1 MTKPDTQPNTD
12 PDRQIRPF
20 SDFLLEIS
28 NGQSHHELSEA
39 LNELVQ
45 AVALIGK
52 SGTLTYVLKVAPA
65 GRNAEATVMIT
76 DDIKLKAPEG
86 DRPDSVF
93 FVDKD
98 GNLSRHN
105 PAQIRMPLREVP
117 GGVIVDP
124 DTGEIGD
131 TANA

>member
-1 MTKPDTQPNTD
+1 MSTPNVD
-12 PDRQIRPF
+12 EERRIRPF
-20 SDFLLEIS
+20 ADFLQEIS
-28 NGQSHHELSEA
+28 NGQSHTELSDS

-52 SGTLTYVLKVAPA
+52 GGTLTYVIKVSPA

-76 DDIKLKAPEG
+76 DEIKLKAPEG
-86 DRPDSVF
+86 ERPDSVF

-105 PAQIRMPLREVP
+105 PAQIRLPLREVP
-117 GGVIVDP
+117 GGVIVDSE
-124 DTGEIGD
+124 TGEIGD
-131 TANA
+131 QKNA

>member
-1 MTKPDTQPNTD
+1 MATANAD
-12 PDRQIRPF
+12 PERTIRPF
-20 SDFLLEIS
+20 ADFLQEIS
-28 NGQSHHELSEA
+28 NGQSHNELSDS

-45 AVALIGK
+45 AVSLIGK
-52 SGTLTYVLKVAPA
+52 AGTLTYVVKVSPA

-76 DDIKLKAPEG
+76 DEIKLKAPEG
-86 DRPDSVF
+86 ERPDSVF

-117 GGVIVDP
+117 GGMVVDTE
-124 DTGEIGD
+124 TGEIGES
-131 TANA
+131 ANA

>member
-1 MTKPDTQPNTD
+1 MTEPNTD
-12 PDRQIRPF
+12 PNRPVRPF
-20 SDFLLEIS
+20 ADFLHEIS
-28 NGQSHHELSEA
+28 NGQSHAELSEA

-52 SGTLTYVLKVAPA
+52 GGTLTYTVKVAPA
-65 GRNAEATVMIT
+65 GRNTAATVVIT

-93 FVDKD
+93 FVDSD

-124 DTGEIGD
+124 ETGEIGES
-131 TANA
+131 ANA